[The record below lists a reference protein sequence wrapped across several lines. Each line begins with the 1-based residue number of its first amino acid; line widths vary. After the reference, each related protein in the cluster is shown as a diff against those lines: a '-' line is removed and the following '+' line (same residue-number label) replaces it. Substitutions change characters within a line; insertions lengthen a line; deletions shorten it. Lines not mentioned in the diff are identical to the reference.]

1 MNDENRNSQ
10 TESNKLSLLLRIEKE
25 LKETNKRIL
34 MIVRDNQ
41 RLVEGIETLT
51 VSVRWVSLWLLV
63 SIILFASFYFWE
75 EEILTF
81 LSYIAN
87 ILSGDVS

>member
-10 TESNKLSLLLRIEKE
+10 TESNKLSLLFDIDKE
-25 LKETNKRIL
+25 LKETNKTLMRINARNNE
-34 MIVRDNQ
+34 IVER
-41 RLVEGIETLT
+41 IEDLT
-51 VSVRWVSLWLLV
+51 VSVRWISLWLLV